1 MTLTDK
7 LLSRIGGWRSKIQ
20 DLIFSTLAFRLMAGA
35 VLVSLWGRIDSDGSQ
50 AHMAVLI
57 VQWVCE
63 TAEAMSEERVS
74 MEVMVQVHAL
84 SAAVST

>member
-1 MTLTDK
+1 
-7 LLSRIGGWRSKIQ
+7 
-20 DLIFSTLAFRLMAGA
+20 MAGA
-35 VLVSLWGRIDSDGSQ
+35 VLVSLWGRVDSDGRQ
-50 AHMAVLI
+50 ARMAVLI
-57 VQWVCE
+57 VQWVCD